1 MLALPIVAEKKTGRA
16 GTFERLSPVLATFR
30 LHPGDG
36 TPFPE
41 YKAGQYMALSRSDCK
56 LTRRV
61 TGPDGKP
68 DYAPDLDESGQP
80 KRGTVTHSYSIASAP
95 WETRELGHLEFYIVL
110 EVGEHEYPGR
120 LTESF
125 FRMEPGRDDQVGY
138 VNRIAG
144 DFTLDKRAAGA
155 RHVVMVGTGTGL
167 APFVGMVKELDH
179 EARSGGVDPGV
190 RYTLFHANRTSEEL
204 AYHRELMAIED
215 AARFDFRYVATVS
228 RPTAADRED
237 PRLGTGRANNVLR
250 HVLGFPVREEEELTE
265 AEAAGGD
272 VAAARRALERAV
284 RPSLPP
290 RASLES
296 VRERLDPA
304 TGVILTCGNP
314 SSMADIK
321 RIAER
326 AGIRYEKE
334 DWKVVLPARA

>member
-1 MLALPIVAEKKTGRA
+1 VADKRTGRA
-16 GTFERLSPVLATFR
+16 ATFERLSPVLATFR
-30 LHPGDG
+30 LQPEDG
-36 TPFPE
+36 SPFPD
-41 YKAGQYMALSRSDCK
+41 YKAGQYIALSRADCK

-80 KRGTVTHSYSIASAP
+80 RRGTVTHSYSIASAP
-95 WETRELGHLEFYIVL
+95 WETRELAHLEFYIVL
-110 EVGEHEYPGR
+110 EMGEHEYPGR

-125 FRMEPGRDDQVGY
+125 FRMEPGTDDHVGY
-138 VNRIAG
+138 VNRIVG

-155 RHVVMVGTGTGL
+155 RNVVMVGTGTGL

-179 EARSGGVDPGV
+179 QARSGGVDPAV

-250 HVLGFPVREEEELTE
+250 HVLGFPVREEEEIAE

-284 RPSLPP
+284 RPVLPARESL
-290 RASLES
+290 AALH
-296 VRERLDPA
+296 ERLDPS

-321 RIAER
+321 RVADR

-334 DWKVVLPARA
+334 DWKVVLPSRA

>member
-1 MLALPIVAEKKTGRA
+1 MAEKKTGRA
-16 GTFERLSPVLATFR
+16 ATFERLSPVLATFR
-30 LHPGDG
+30 LQSEAGS
-36 TPFPE
+36 PFPE
-41 YKAGQYMALSRSDCK
+41 YKAGQYMALSRADCK

-61 TGPDGKP
+61 VGPDGKP

-95 WETRELGHLEFYIVL
+95 WETRELGFLEFYIVL

-125 FRMEPGRDDQVGY
+125 FRMEPGGDDQVGY

-144 DFTLDKRAAGA
+144 DFTLDKRAAGS
-155 RHVVMVGTGTGL
+155 RNVVMVGTGTGL

-179 EARSGGVDPGV
+179 LAQAGQVDRSV
-190 RYTLFHANRTSEEL
+190 RYTLFHANRTSAEL

-215 AARFDFRYVATVS
+215 AGRFDFCYVAAVS

-237 PRLGTGRANNVLR
+237 PRLGAGRANNVLR
-250 HVLGFPVREEEELTE
+250 LVLDMPLREQQELAE

-284 RPSLPP
+284 RPALPARTP
-290 RASLES
+290 LASLHD
-296 VRERLDPA
+296 RLDPA
-304 TGVILTCGNP
+304 TTVILTCGNP

-321 RIAER
+321 HIADTNH
-326 AGIRYEKE
+326 IRYEKE

>member
-1 MLALPIVAEKKTGRA
+1 VAEKKTGRA
-16 GTFERLSPVLATFR
+16 GSFERLSPVLATFR
-30 LHPGDG
+30 LLPGDG

-41 YKAGQYMALSRSDCK
+41 YKAGQYMALSRADCK
-56 LTRRV
+56 LTKRV
-61 TGPDGKP
+61 TGPDGKADYTP
-68 DYAPDLDESGQP
+68 DVDESGEP

-110 EVGEHEYPGR
+110 EMGEHEYPGR

-125 FRMEPGRDDQVGY
+125 FRMEPGGDDQVGY

-179 EARSGGVDPGV
+179 EARVGGVDPGI

-250 HVLGFPVREEEELTE
+250 HVLGFPAREEEELAE

-272 VAAARRALERAV
+272 VAAARKALERAV

-290 RASLES
+290 RAPLES

-334 DWKVVLPARA
+334 DWKVVLPSRA